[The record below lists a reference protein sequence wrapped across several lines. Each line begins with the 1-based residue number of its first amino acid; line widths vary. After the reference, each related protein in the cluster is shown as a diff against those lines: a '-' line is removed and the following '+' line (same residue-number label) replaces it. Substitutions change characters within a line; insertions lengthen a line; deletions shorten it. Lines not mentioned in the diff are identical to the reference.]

1 MRRNLFA
8 LIVLA
13 LILVLFPAAI
23 FAHRAAQDAGAG
35 VRVIEIQARMPEAGG
50 FSPDRLELVAG
61 ETVKLRIVSPDVVH
75 GFLIP
80 QLDIDVNEVY
90 PGKPVEVTITPQKP
104 GRFAFAC
111 TRWCSVNHWRMRGV
125 IEVLPA
131 AGQAEG
137 SAVSGNGVQQAEK
150 PPFERLGIDIDA
162 MRHAA
167 SALPEEKPSVGRGA
181 TIAARDNARP
191 LIDQL
196 GTQESRR
203 PVSPADEFARLR
215 ATSEGAGLADAE
227 IWDLI
232 AWARLN
238 DISPA
243 TLSRVQTLYSRDC
256 AACHGETG
264 KGDGGAGRD
273 LPGMAKMDPAM
284 RRGPADF
291 TDTGQM
297 LSAPD
302 ALLQGKILRGGM
314 GTGMPEFG
322 SLYTDEDLWAMVS
335 YLRTF
340 LFTK

>member
-137 SAVSGNGVQQAEK
+137 SAMSGNGVQQA
-150 PPFERLGIDIDA
+150 GQ
-162 MRHAA
+162 AA
-167 SALPEEKPSVGRGA
+167 VR
-181 TIAARDNARP
+181 AARDRHRRDAARS
-191 LIDQL
+191 L
-196 GTQESRR
+196 GAARR
-203 PVSPADEFARLR
+203 KA
-215 ATSEGAGLADAE
+215 
-227 IWDLI
+227 
-232 AWARLN
+232 
-238 DISPA
+238 
-243 TLSRVQTLYSRDC
+243 LSWPRSDN
-256 AACHGETG
+256 
-264 KGDGGAGRD
+264 
-273 LPGMAKMDPAM
+273 
-284 RRGPADF
+284 RG
-291 TDTGQM
+291 
-297 LSAPD
+297 
-302 ALLQGKILRGGM
+302 QG
-314 GTGMPEFG
+314 
-322 SLYTDEDLWAMVS
+322 
-335 YLRTF
+335 
-340 LFTK
+340 